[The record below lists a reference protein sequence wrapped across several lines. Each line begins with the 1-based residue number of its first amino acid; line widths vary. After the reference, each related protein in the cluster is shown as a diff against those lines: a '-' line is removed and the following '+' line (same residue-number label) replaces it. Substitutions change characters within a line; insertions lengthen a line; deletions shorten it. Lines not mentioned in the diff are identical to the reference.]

1 MARVYRPGAVLKEH
15 QVEATCTAFLKLDG
29 WRALKTDPV
38 RNREWGKGFGEL
50 GMSDFLYVRY
60 RGKPCGE
67 HATAIAL
74 RLICG
79 PQHVELMWIEWKRI
93 DRKGIATKA
102 KQHQRDWHAA
112 ERALGALTL
121 IAGEDFV
128 PTIEGFQEYYFAS
141 GLNRRLIDQRRT
153 A

>member
-50 GMSDFLYVRY
+50 GMADHLYVRY
-60 RGKPCGE
+60 GWYKNEPTGWSDK
-67 HATAIAL
+67 I
-74 RLICG
+74 
-79 PQHVELMWIEWKRI
+79 QVVELMFIEWKRI

-128 PTIEGFQEYYFAS
+128 PTIEGFVEYYFKS